1 MAFTRRDVLRA
12 GVVGGLS
19 LASVGSLARAAAAL
33 SRVGRGA
40 ASAAEKV
47 VVVVTLNGGN
57 DGLNTVVPLRQFD
70 RYLSLRPSIA
80 IPRRRLLPL
89 PGLEDDFA
97 LNPGLAAFR
106 KLYAE
111 GRLAII
117 NGVGAPRDAQGLFD
131 HAASLQNLNSGS
143 TYGAAPPSAPTGWL
157 GRYLDGLEPASLP
170 GGVTFGSG
178 KTLLSG
184 RQTTPL
190 VVDSIAGLDIYI
202 RDYTDARLDAY
213 RRLQQAPASA
223 GPAESN
229 RQLRQQML
237 TIGLDLEAIGSSYL
251 ATPGVKYPAYNDV
264 GSALHECAALIAS
277 GRGVRALEVTQPGF
291 DTHVAQQ
298 VGPPDTTRYHERL
311 CSIFAEAIA
320 AFQADLD
327 GHGLSDRVVTLVCSE
342 FGRRPMDNSEYG
354 TDHGLAGPMFV
365 IGGPV
370 RGGMY
375 GDYPDLRD
383 EYLVLD
389 GNLDVSVDFRSV
401 YATILANHLGVDPGP
416 ILGSDFA
423 PLGFL

>member
-1 MAFTRRDVLRA
+1 MALNRRDVLRA
-12 GVVGGLS
+12 GVIGGLS
-19 LASVGSLARAAAAL
+19 MGAFGWLARAAAART
-33 SRVGRGA
+33 RVGRGPA
-40 ASAAEKV
+40 PGAEKV

-70 RYLSLRPSIA
+70 RYRSLRPSIA
-80 IPRRRLLPL
+80 IARQRLLPI
-89 PGLEDDFA
+89 PGLEADFA
-97 LNPGLAAFR
+97 FNPGLGAFR
-106 KLYAE
+106 RLYAE
-111 GRLAII
+111 GRLAVV

-131 HAASLQNLNSGS
+131 HAASLQNLNSGT
-143 TYGAAPPSAPTGWL
+143 TYGAAPASLPTGWL

-170 GGVTFGSG
+170 RGVTFGSG
-178 KTLLSG
+178 KTLLTG

-190 VVDSIAGLDIYI
+190 VLSSLAGLGIYPS
-202 RDYTDARLDAY
+202 DDAEARLDAY
-213 RRLQQAPASA
+213 RRLQEGTAAA
-223 GPAESN
+223 GAAESN
-229 RQLRQQML
+229 RQLRQQMITL
-237 TIGLDLEAIGSSYL
+237 GVDLGDIGSSYL
-251 ATPGVKYPAYNDV
+251 AAPGVTYPAYNDV
-264 GSALHECAALIAS
+264 GSALRDCAALIAT

-311 CSIFAEAIA
+311 CSIFAGAIG

-370 RGGMY
+370 RGGIY

-383 EYLVLD
+383 EHLVLD

-401 YATILANHLGVDPGP
+401 YATLLANHLGVDPGP
-416 ILGSDFA
+416 ILGADFE